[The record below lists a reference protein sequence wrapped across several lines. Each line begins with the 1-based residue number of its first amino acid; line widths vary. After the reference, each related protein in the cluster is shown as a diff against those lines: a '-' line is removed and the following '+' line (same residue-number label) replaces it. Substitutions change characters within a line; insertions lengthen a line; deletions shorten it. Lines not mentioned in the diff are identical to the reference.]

1 MKLQQEQK
9 ISGLFRFCEN
19 EYRFPSRSETLSF
32 DNDKGFQGHLTIHE
46 NGHLDLEIE
55 GVDYSRFGFNPIRFP
70 RIEGETTGKSIILID
85 CDFGHTVNLS
95 GGNRGGVPQ
104 ANMKL
109 KPRICMIRQHK
120 IHEQQTKPFFV
131 KNDSIKFD
139 KIRFSMEGME
149 SFVRANL
156 NGFVTEEFERWH
168 EKHKDMIR
176 SSIEYRQHY
185 FVPNKKVAW
194 NEPDPLILN
203 TKNFKLTIES
213 KEESYHRETIT
224 PQVYCVLEFS
234 KPICLEGCITRLEG
248 VHYFLSCIFDR
259 YIDIT
264 NIFAY
269 LSNQKTKIYV
279 DDATDGHHNL
289 ISDETVEYPVFWN
302 LYYDTSILN
311 SEASNRT
318 DNPIFLGYR
327 DFFKNGKNILGS
339 YIEPFVKLYENDEH
353 FKIYFRKYLFKR
365 FLSYADFDL
374 FKSLADDCEYLF
386 YHYNEK
392 LPYSE
397 KIKGKK
403 SRNKKGI
410 IVWKG
415 VEQIEFWKKI
425 RLLSKPFIGDLFKN
439 DNECVNFAK
448 EVKEYRNM
456 TGMTHYSPNKKI
468 SMSHGKSGSLT
479 QKIQELTDKLNY
491 ISLFHFLNLLHD
503 DQKFNLKLVKKIH
516 NRKK

>member
-19 EYRFPSRSETLSF
+19 EYRFPLDGEIFFL
-32 DNDKGFQGHLTIHE
+32 DNKKGLQGHLTIHE
-46 NGHLDLEIE
+46 NGDLDLEIE
-55 GVDYSRFGFNPIRFP
+55 GVNYSRFASRNQFRTFP
-70 RIEGETTGKSIILID
+70 RIESEITGKSIILID
-85 CDFGHTVNLS
+85 CVFGHTVNLS

-120 IHEQQTKPFFV
+120 NREQQTKPFFV

-139 KIRFSMEGME
+139 KIRFSMEGVE

-156 NGFVTEEFERWH
+156 NGLVREEFEQW
-168 EKHKDMIR
+168 EEEYEDMMR

-185 FVPNKKVAW
+185 FVPNKKVEW

-213 KEESYHRETIT
+213 KEKSYHRETIT
-224 PQVYCVLEFS
+224 PQVYCVLEFP
-234 KPICLEGCITRLEG
+234 KPICLERCITRLQG
-248 VHYFLSCIFDR
+248 VHYFLSCIFDT

-279 DDATDGHHNL
+279 NDATDGNHNL

-302 LYYDTSILN
+302 LYYNTSILN
-311 SEASNRT
+311 TEPYNRI
-318 DNPIFLGYR
+318 DNHIFLGYR

-339 YIEPFVKLYENDEH
+339 YIDSFVKLYENDEH

-386 YHYNEK
+386 YGYNEK
-392 LPYSE
+392 LPCSQ
-397 KIKGKK
+397 KVKGRK
-403 SRNKKGI
+403 NKKGT
-410 IVWKG
+410 
-415 VEQIEFWKKI
+415 EQIELWKKI

-468 SMSHGKSGSLT
+468 SMPDGKSGSLT

-491 ISLFHFLNLLHD
+491 ISLFHFLNLLHND
-503 DQKFNLKLVKKIH
+503 EKFNLKLVKIIH
-516 NRKK
+516 NRKG